1 MAMEKNASLKGQRRV
16 ALRRPGSSGV
26 KNRVIPRKKAQPR
39 LSRSF
44 SLPWRGLG
52 RSLLLAA
59 SLCVGVLAL
68 LAMSVGLIYGYR
80 ALTRGPYFSLKNIE
94 IQGISRLTSKEV
106 LDITGLSEGGNSL
119 ALSIDVLEDAL
130 LRSPWVQSASV
141 KRVLPDTLLVS
152 VKEKEPAFW
161 KLDKGVLMY
170 ADALGQPI
178 SPVQPGS
185 FISLPTL
192 EVEPGAEESARALP
206 DLVRSLR
213 GARTPLN
220 MGSVSWVRLSAARGV
235 EVFVEDLRL
244 HVTIGFEDWLNN
256 LQRLGRTI
264 ADLQA
269 RGELRFVRAIRA
281 EGASVWVEKKTLR
294 SLGG

>member
-1 MAMEKNASLKGQRRV
+1 MA
-16 ALRRPGSSGV
+16 
-26 KNRVIPRKKAQPR
+26 
-39 LSRSF
+39 
-44 SLPWRGLG
+44 
-52 RSLLLAA
+52 RSLLLAL
-59 SLCVGVLAL
+59 SLFLGVFSL
-68 LAMSVGLIYGYR
+68 LAVSSGLIYGYR
-80 ALTRGPYFSLKNIE
+80 AMTRGAYFSVKNIE

-106 LDITGLSEGGNSL
+106 LDITGLTEGGNAL
-119 ALSIDVLEDAL
+119 ALSIDALEGAL

-141 KRVLPDTLLVS
+141 KRVLPDTLIVT
-152 VKEKEPAFW
+152 VQEKDPAFW
-161 KLDKGVLMY
+161 KLEGGVLMY
-170 ADALGQPI
+170 ADAMGQSI

-185 FISLPTL
+185 FTSLPTL

-235 EVFVEDLRL
+235 EVFVEDTRL
-244 HVTIGFEDWLNN
+244 HITIGFEDWLNN

-269 RGELRFVRAIRA
+269 RGELPLVRAIRA
-281 EGASVWVEKKTLR
+281 EGVSVWVEKKTPR
-294 SLGG
+294 PLGG